1 VSVYCMKACV
11 DGCSPA
17 HPLPWHRMGRV
28 VIIMPRLFC
37 SLGNTLRLPLD
48 RRLVGP
54 QKWSGRFGEE
64 TVGPAG
70 DLPRFLGR
78 PAQVLVRLKIQL
90 VTYKK

>member
-1 VSVYCMKACV
+1 MQACV
-11 DGCSPA
+11 GGYSPA

-28 VIIMPRLFC
+28 VSITPRPFY
-37 SLGNTLRLPLD
+37 SLGNTLRLPLN
-48 RRLVGP
+48 RRMVGP

-90 VTYKK
+90 VTHKK